1 MGQSHL
7 KQPIVRPVPSPLMYL
22 TIFGLWIFSIVWF
35 HSRLW
40 QLLQMANDFAGTISL
55 GAFIFFIYLAWL
67 YGIYNAVIVGFSIL
81 YRYLGRKPQL
91 VPMTME
97 AEPPAV
103 AILYTTYNDFVERS
117 AMSCVQQD
125 YSNYKVYILDDSTN
139 ENSQAIVDEFA
150 RRYKDKVAV
159 IRRNDRVGFK
169 AGNLNHG
176 LQNAAVTE
184 PYFAIVDADEVLCP
198 DFLSRLVPTMDA
210 DEQCGF
216 IQANHRSHPDAPT
229 ALAKSLGIGI
239 DIHWEWY
246 QPLRNDYGFV
256 MFLGHG
262 ALLRRSCWE
271 EVGGFPH
278 LVSEDLAYA
287 IEIRERGY
295 RGLFAE
301 DVICYEDFPETVRAF
316 RIRHMKWTRGTCEF
330 LANKLTW
337 ILRAKNIS
345 WAEKCDV
352 IFPTF
357 NLPLT
362 MVYLLFM
369 VNANLFLPMLFG
381 EFREITYVL
390 SGREIHVPF
399 VTLNQS
405 FAVIH
410 GVDFLA
416 ITLLTFFSPVL
427 CFVLALALRPIRLL
441 RFLCHSTSLYAALSP
456 LSSIGVIS
464 YLISGKAVF
473 LVTGDTNQTSAAN
486 PRDNRASREPGRGIV
501 SSLKKTLVLSHPD
514 NRLIQIMEIAIALSL
529 GVMSVVMIQIS
540 FMGLCLAFLLLPV
553 MHHIGWENRFSAVT
567 TYLPFLMILT
577 GIALAFGNM
586 LGMQSVFFGYGFHF

>member
-1 MGQSHL
+1 MGQD
-7 KQPIVRPVPSPLMYL
+7 QVNRTIVRPAPSPAMYL
-22 TIFGLWIFSIVWF
+22 TIFGLWFLAIVWF

-40 QLLQMANDFAGTISL
+40 QLLQMSQDLAGTISL
-55 GAFIFFIYLAWL
+55 GAFVFFIYLAWL
-67 YGIYNAVIVGFSIL
+67 YGIYNAVIVVFSIW
-81 YRYLGRKPQL
+81 YRLFANKPEL
-91 VPMTME
+91 VKFDDDQE
-97 AEPPAV
+97 APAV

-117 AMSCVQQD
+117 ALSCVQQD
-125 YSNYKVYILDDSTN
+125 YPNYKVYILDDSTN
-139 ENSQAIVDEFA
+139 ENSQAVVDRFA
-150 RRYKDKVAV
+150 ARYADKIQVVRRA
-159 IRRNDRVGFK
+159 DRVGFK

-176 LQNAAVTE
+176 LQNAAVEE
-184 PYFAIVDADEVLCP
+184 PFFAIVDADEVLCA
-198 DFLSRLVPTMDA
+198 DFLSRLVQTMVA

-216 IQANHRSHPDAPT
+216 IQANHRSHPEAPT

-239 DIHWEWY
+239 DIHWKWY

-271 EVGGFPH
+271 DVGGFPH

-330 LANKLTW
+330 LASKLIW
-337 ILRAKNIS
+337 ILRAKHIS

-362 MVYLLFM
+362 MIYLLFM

-381 EFREITYVL
+381 EFREITYVVAGQEL
-390 SGREIHVPF
+390 RVPF

-405 FAVIH
+405 FTVIN

-427 CFVLALALRPIRLL
+427 CFILALALRPVRLL

-456 LSSIGVIS
+456 LSSIGVVS
-464 YLISGKAVF
+464 YLISGKAIF
-473 LVTGDTNQTSAAN
+473 LVTGDADQTSVRN
-486 PRDNRASREPGRGIV
+486 HHDVSQRGGLLNRI
-501 SSLKKTLVLSHPD
+501 SSSCKKALTLSHPD
-514 NRLIQIMEIAIALSL
+514 NAIIQALEIVIAIAL
-529 GVMSVVMIQIS
+529 GIMSVAMIQIS
-540 FMGLCLAFLLLPV
+540 FMGLCLAFLLLPI
-553 MHHIGWENRFSAVT
+553 MHHIGWENRFSGIT
-567 TYLPFLMILT
+567 TYLPFLMILV
-577 GIALAFGNM
+577 GIGLALGNM